1 MLPASLTTAQTAS
14 AGDGRRDRS
23 WSRPREAVA
32 MFVRGATVRR
42 FGLQLVPLALLVLPL
57 TLGVRPTTVTSEP
70 GPDHSQP

>member
-1 MLPASLTTAQTAS
+1 MQPLLQL
-14 AGDGRRDRS
+14 GER
-23 WSRPREAVA
+23 VV
-32 MFVRGATVRR
+32 VRGATVRR